1 MELKTP
7 REIQQALAMPF
18 APEDLE
24 WRLQTTFEDN
34 MRGVAV
40 PYVTNRAIQNRLD
53 DVVGPENWY
62 NDYKPWHGNGKKE
75 AQICGISIYF
85 EGRGF
90 ITKWDGAEDSDIEPV
105 KGGLSD
111 SMKRAAVQWGIGRV
125 LYSMDTVY
133 VDIEKKGR
141 SFIIKASER
150 SRLDNAYLNMLKSLN
165 LAPAPAGGVQ
175 SLLTPKTGP
184 EAPTK
189 QPQQTQNTARPAS
202 APVQM
207 QQSAPQPQSRPQPV
221 PATATAS
228 QPVPAPV
235 PSQPTPAPAY
245 EYMVCAA
252 KKQNG
257 MNGVNTLVSLQ
268 SADGKQFSAFVRG
281 DHPYLTPGA
290 LLSQVKLSMKTQ
302 DSVVFYV
309 MDEYQFV
316 QTVQQAA

>member
-111 SMKRAAVQWGIGRV
+111 SMKRAAVHWGIGRI

-141 SFIIKASER
+141 SFIIKPSER

-165 LAPAPAGGVQ
+165 LTPAPAGGVQ

-184 EAPTK
+184 EVPVK
-189 QPQQTQNTARPAS
+189 QSQQARNASRPAVS
-202 APVQM
+202 SVQA
-207 QQSAPQPQSRPQPV
+207 QQSALQPQSRPQSV
-221 PATATAS
+221 SAAATAP

-245 EYMVCAA
+245 EYVVCAA

-268 SADGKQFSAFVRG
+268 SMDGRQLSAFVRG

-290 LLSQVKLSMKTQ
+290 LLSQVKLSVKKQ
-302 DSVVFYV
+302 DSVVFHIIE
-309 MDEYQFV
+309 EYQFA
-316 QTVQQAA
+316 QTLQQAA